1 MVLLISSQC
10 FILQG
15 ICDMTVLMEYGV
27 VILIWWD
34 GWGGGG
40 VKSDAKAGSDINS
53 MCFYYY
59 KGFR

>member
-1 MVLLISSQC
+1 
-10 FILQG
+10 
-15 ICDMTVLMEYGV
+15 MTVLMEYGV